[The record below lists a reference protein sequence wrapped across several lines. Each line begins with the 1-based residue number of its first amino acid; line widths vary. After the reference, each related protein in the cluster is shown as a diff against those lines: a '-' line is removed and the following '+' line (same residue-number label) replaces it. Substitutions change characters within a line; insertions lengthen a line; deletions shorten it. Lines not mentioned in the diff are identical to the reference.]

1 MTFSHIDV
9 KIRKQT
15 EDSIAHRVP
24 AIRVLAKRYNT
35 MCAKLNTHSGQHKH
49 PSAAPPTPLNM
60 DRLFDPEANQHM
72 WMSQGLYPSGGQPP
86 PYLFDSRVR
95 EGISAKL
102 VLDRAEEEEHRLQ
115 IEAVSMAQWIKSQL
129 ENTDHALKACT
140 GQHLVHIHFPILLI
154 HIVR

>member
-1 MTFSHIDV
+1 MPS
-9 KIRKQT
+9 
-15 EDSIAHRVP
+15 SILILVN
-24 AIRVLAKRYNT
+24 INT
-35 MCAKLNTHSGQHKH
+35 LQL
-49 PSAAPPTPLNM
+49 PPPTPLNM

-72 WMSQGLYPSGGQPP
+72 WMSQGLYQSGGQPP
-86 PYLFDSRVR
+86 PYMFDSRVR

-115 IEAVSMAQWIKSQL
+115 KEAVSMAQWISSQL

-140 GQHLVHIHFPILLI
+140 GQQLVHIRFPILI